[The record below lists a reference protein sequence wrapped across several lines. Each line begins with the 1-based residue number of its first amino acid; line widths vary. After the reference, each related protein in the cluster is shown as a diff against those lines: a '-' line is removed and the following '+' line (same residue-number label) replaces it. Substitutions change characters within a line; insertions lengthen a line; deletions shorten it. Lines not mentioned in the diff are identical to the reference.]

1 MSGLAGIEA
10 IPAPVV
16 TRRMAIQPGWI
27 DYNGHLNMAYY
38 HVLFDHGVDE
48 AFLLFGLGPDYVATQ
63 NASFF
68 TLEAHVCYL
77 RELRLEDPVQV
88 RFRLLDHDAKR
99 AHIFMEL
106 VQADEGWLA
115 ATLEMMSIHVD
126 MAAKRSSPWPAEV
139 AARMA
144 AMLDAHSALP
154 RPEQA
159 GSTIGI
165 RRN

>member
-1 MSGLAGIEA
+1 MSAPPCIDGI
-10 IPAPVV
+10 PTPVM
-16 TRRMAIQPGWI
+16 TRRMSIQPAWI

-48 AFLLFGLGPDYVATQ
+48 AFLLFGLGPDYVTTR

-106 VQADEGWLA
+106 LQADEEWLA

-126 MAAKRSSPWPAEV
+126 LATKRSSPWPAAV
-139 AARMA
+139 AERMA
-144 AMLDAHSALP
+144 AMLAAHATLP
-154 RPEQA
+154 RPAQA

-165 RRN
+165 RRG

>member
-1 MSGLAGIEA
+1 MTLPGTDP

-16 TRRMAIQPGWI
+16 TRRMAIEPGWI

-38 HVLFDHGVDE
+38 HVLFDRGLDE
-48 AFLLFGLGPDYVATQ
+48 AFLLFGLGPDYAATQ

-77 RELRLEDPVQV
+77 RELRLEDPVQL

-99 AHIFMEL
+99 AHIFMEM
-106 VQADEGWLA
+106 VQADMGWLA

-126 MAAKRSSPWPAEV
+126 LATKRSSPWPAAV
-139 AARMA
+139 AERMA
-144 AMLDAHSALP
+144 AMRAAHAMLP
-154 RPEQA
+154 HPEQA

-165 RRN
+165 RRG